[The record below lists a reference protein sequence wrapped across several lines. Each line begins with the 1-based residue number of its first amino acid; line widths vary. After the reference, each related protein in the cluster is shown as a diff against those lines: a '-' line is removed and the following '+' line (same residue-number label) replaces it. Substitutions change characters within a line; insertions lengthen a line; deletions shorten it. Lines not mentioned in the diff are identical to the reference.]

1 MTLVVALA
9 VATAVVVF
17 WRQVLAL
24 VAIVVVGLLLLGVN
38 SLMSHD
44 GPAPQSKPAQGTC
57 LVTDVAAHG

>member
-38 SLMSHD
+38 SLVSHD
-44 GPAPQSKPAQGTC
+44 GSAPQSNPAQGTC
-57 LVTDVAAHG
+57 LVTDVAAQG